1 MKSSL
6 KIYFLIFIF
15 LIFSTYNTKYSKE
28 SVSILFPIK
37 NISIENENNLAP
49 NLMELR
55 SDLSFIIKKN
65 LFFLEEEIFLK
76 IINKHDFITSIQLK
90 KKYPNSL
97 NIFIIEKIPVATKI
111 IDKKKFYITKNN
123 EMIDFIYLKMYEDL
137 PSIFGKYKNFNIFY
151 NDLEKN
157 NFKINKIKAF
167 YYFDAGRWDIVFKNE
182 KVIKFPEKKYLDL
195 LPKINLMLDDN
206 SFSKYKVFDFRIKD
220 QLILR

>member
-37 NISIENENNLAP
+37 NISIENENNLAT

-220 QLILR
+220 QLILQ